1 MLASIASTYE
11 EPMQV
16 IEMYRNDP
24 QLMQG
29 LESRVIEDQ
38 VIDWIADHAELTV
51 QQLSFAEVM
60 RPGAAG

>member
-1 MLASIASTYE
+1 
-11 EPMQV
+11 MQV